1 MKNIYVFL
9 LSLVTAGLLVTS
21 CIKDEDIQTQ
31 PECVITDFSIND
43 IETEVTIQ
51 LADGRDSIITRV
63 IGGESIRFNIN
74 QIENKIYSVDS
85 LPKWADITGIV
96 PKVSTTGYVYVK
108 EASDS
113 TFRYFASGNDSI
125 DFTKPVKFLVMASDG
140 VSSKE
145 YTAQI
150 FKRESETDSLVWR
163 PVEGVDLQLEGKHH
177 SLVFADRIYV
187 FSENDGTPTVTS
199 SSFLSEGASWRKP
212 EPITCKQGII
222 NWESVVS
229 YGEKL
234 YAINS
239 DGKICHSTNEE
250 RGVTWTVASERTF
263 TKLLSADKNYI
274 YACDDNAIWAST
286 DLENWKECGSYDLD
300 MLPTSCFASISYPSK
315 TNPSISMS
323 VMGGLTAS
331 NEENAVLWFKISSDD
346 ENLDQK
352 WNYIQV
358 TEENLYGCPKMENLS
373 MAYYKNEIYAIGGNN
388 EGIYISADNGISWH
402 LQTKKKMLPAEITG
416 QSAPA
421 SIVSGNGY
429 IWIIQSGGK
438 VWKGKIG

>member
-51 LADGRDSIITRV
+51 LADGCDSIITRV

-234 YAINS
+234 YSINS

-263 TKLLSADKNYI
+263 TKLLSAVKNYI
-274 YACDDNAIWAST
+274 YACDYNAIWAST
-286 DLENWKECGSYDLD
+286 DLENWKESGNYDLD
-300 MLPTSCFASISYPSK
+300 MLLH
-315 TNPSISMS
+315 
-323 VMGGLTAS
+323 GGYTPELKLRIAKGNGHLS
-331 NEENAVLWFKISSDD
+331 NEQCASVIRRVYHPKIEAIFLCHLSENNNTPELAH
-346 ENLDQK
+346 
-352 WNYIQV
+352 
-358 TEENLYGCPKMENLS
+358 
-373 MAYYKNEIYAIGGNN
+373 NEISKALKAMRANTQL
-388 EGIYISADNGISWH
+388 EC
-402 LQTKKKMLPAEITG
+402 LPRRMSSPMYCFGE
-416 QSAPA
+416 
-421 SIVSGNGY
+421 
-429 IWIIQSGGK
+429 
-438 VWKGKIG
+438 